1 MNLDDS
7 WVSEDLDALEL
18 PGSADDI
25 DALLHVRDFDHPI
38 HDAMEIST
46 APGFPGF
53 VDWVTSIAA
62 DVTRDPDTFRPQ
74 RTQMMINMLIAAFVF
89 GYQWRQIIERRR
101 EAKRN

>member
-38 HDAMEIST
+38 HDVMEIQT

-62 DVTRDPDTFRPQ
+62 DVTMDPDESVPQ
-74 RTQMMINMLIAAFVF
+74 RTIMMMNNMIAMFVF
-89 GYQWRQIIERRR
+89 GYQWRQIIEQRRVA
-101 EAKRN
+101 ESN